1 MCGVHSRRLL
11 KERKDIVKIPQEV
24 KGWGMA
30 QGLRLTPAVMMFWIS
45 STGTMACFLASV
57 LASGRGRGLA
67 SEALGTGGLR
77 LISDGRFSFS
87 LSALGGGSIP
97 ALDGRLSALG
107 VLMLDRT
114 EAVGPLAL
122 GAAAL
127 VGEGAA
133 YRGGQGRGQQRQ
145 RQEISLM
152 STQPRACREYMDKC
166 SPNEK

>member
-1 MCGVHSRRLL
+1 MARQG
-11 KERKDIVKIPQEV
+11 

-30 QGLRLTPAVMMFWIS
+30 VFTPGGRLTPALMMLWIS
-45 STGTMACFLASV
+45 STGTMACF

-87 LSALGGGSIP
+87 RLAGGSIP
-97 ALDGRLSALG
+97 ALDGRLSDVG
-107 VLMLDRT
+107 VLMLERT

-133 YRGGQGRGQQRQ
+133 
-145 RQEISLM
+145 
-152 STQPRACREYMDKC
+152 
-166 SPNEK
+166 

>member
-1 MCGVHSRRLL
+1 
-11 KERKDIVKIPQEV
+11 
-24 KGWGMA
+24 
-30 QGLRLTPAVMMFWIS
+30 MMFWIS
-45 STGTMACFLASV
+45 STGTMACCF

-87 LSALGGGSIP
+87 ALAGGSIP

-133 YRGGQGRGQQRQ
+133 YRGG
-145 RQEISLM
+145 
-152 STQPRACREYMDKC
+152 
-166 SPNEK
+166 